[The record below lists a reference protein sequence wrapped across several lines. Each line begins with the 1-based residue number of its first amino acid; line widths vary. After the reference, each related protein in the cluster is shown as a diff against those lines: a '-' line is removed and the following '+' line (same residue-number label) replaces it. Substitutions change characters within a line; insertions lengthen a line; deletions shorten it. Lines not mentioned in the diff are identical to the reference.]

1 MLSIAKNAII
11 RKNLLNDNEKGRSI
25 SIKHTYYIS
34 NVILDVLTGRKE
46 LIRIKLTAGYAGD
59 DNNNSKTE
67 IRADLVAMTKRS
79 LRVLCACSRLCTNPS
94 DTQARVPL
102 RKSQRITNHILAN
115 CQKVASESFLSEL

>member
-1 MLSIAKNAII
+1 MK
-11 RKNLLNDNEKGRSI
+11 KVDQYPLNI
-25 SIKHTYYIS
+25 HIIS

-46 LIRIKLTAGYAGD
+46 LIRIKLIACYTGD

-79 LRVLCACSRLCTNPS
+79 LRVLCACSRVCTNPS

-102 RKSQRITNHILAN
+102 RKPQQITNHILAD
-115 CQKVASESFLSEL
+115 CQKVASESFLSEGGLMHVERYFPATKRS